1 MSRSERLL
9 KLIQL
14 LRGRRYP
21 VTAAFL
27 AEKLEVHIRTLY
39 RDIATLQQQGAC
51 IEGEAGM
58 GYLLRKDY
66 LLPPLM
72 FTQPEIEA
80 LLLGISWVK
89 KRGDSALTAAADEA
103 LAKIGSVIPAA
114 LRQTVD
120 YQALLV
126 GPAERELPQTWLA
139 ELRQAI
145 RQRSKVEIVYRNL
158 QDRESRRVIWPV
170 ALGYFDA
177 ARLLA
182 AWCERRQQL
191 RHFRTDRIGHLVILD
206 ERYPRQHH
214 ELLEAWKKEQGIA
227 AT

>member
-9 KLIQL
+9 MLIQL

-27 AEKLEVHIRTLY
+27 AEKTGVHIRTLY

-51 IEGEAGM
+51 IEGEAGT

-72 FTQPEIEA
+72 FTRAEIEA
-80 LLLGISWVK
+80 LLLGINWVK
-89 KRGDSALTAAADEA
+89 RRGDSALTAAADEA
-103 LAKIGSVIPAA
+103 LAKIDSVVPAA
-114 LRQTVD
+114 LKEAID
-120 YQALLV
+120 FQALLV
-126 GPAERELPQTWLA
+126 GPADPELPQTWLA
-139 ELRQAI
+139 ELRLAI
-145 RQRSKVEIVYRNL
+145 RQRNKVEIHYQNL
-158 QDRESRRVIWPV
+158 RGEKSTRIIWPV
-170 ALGYFDA
+170 ALGYFDN
-177 ARLLA
+177 ARLVA

-191 RHFRTDRIGHLVILD
+191 RHFRADRIGHLVILN

-214 ELLEAWKKEQGIA
+214 ELLAAWKKEQGIGSS
-227 AT
+227 

>member
-27 AEKLEVHIRTLY
+27 AEELGIHIRTLY

-51 IEGEAGM
+51 IQGEAGM

-89 KRGDSALTAAADEA
+89 KRGDPDLTAAASEA

-114 LRQTVD
+114 LKQTVD

-126 GPAERELPQTWLA
+126 GPTEHDLPQIWLA

-145 RQRSKVEIVYRNL
+145 RQRNKVEITYKNL
-158 QDRESRRVIWPV
+158 QDQESRRVIWPV
-170 ALGYFDA
+170 AVGYFDA
-177 ARLLA
+177 VRLLA

-191 RHFRTDRIGHLVILD
+191 RHFRTDRIQQLVILH

-214 ELLEAWKKEQGIA
+214 ELLAAWKKEQGIA
-227 AT
+227 AS